1 MKKLLLFVIV
11 LSYSV
16 LAQITITT
24 SDRANMF
31 TVGNTT
37 TIYSDTAQS
46 NVDIGSTGGGNNW
59 DFTGL
64 TNNISGT
71 FESVDPSTSS
81 YISDFSGADA
91 CTHSLISSSGSQTDI
106 WSYFKLNGTYDLMGT
121 ATTNSSQSGIINE
134 IKNNPFRQQYVS
146 PMTYNSNWNQT
157 FTQAQF
163 INGTQAG
170 SSSVTVSALVDA
182 YGTMTLP
189 GGMSYDALRI
199 KETTTVGGFSSVSFA
214 FVAKNGAQVEVSAT
228 DSNPSD
234 NGVISAD
241 NTSYNGALITTGIEQ
256 TSNLPE
262 NFNLK
267 QNYPNPF
274 NPSTK
279 IVYTISKESK
289 VSLKIYDILGNEV
302 EALVDKEQPAG
313 VYRVNFIANN
323 LASGLYI
330 AQLKTGSFIKTIKMT
345 LLK

>member
-24 SDRANMF
+24 SDRANIF
-31 TVGNTT
+31 TVGNTV
-37 TIYSDTAQS
+37 TIYSDTSQS

-64 TNNISGT
+64 TYDFSGS
-71 FESVDPSTSS
+71 FESVDPSTTS
-81 YISDFSGADA
+81 YNSDFLGADA
-91 CTHSLISSSGSQTDI
+91 CAHSVSSSSGSQTDI

-121 ATTNSSQSGIINE
+121 ATTISSQSGIISE
-134 IKNNPFRQQYVS
+134 TKNSPFRQQYVN
-146 PMTYNSNWNQT
+146 PMTYNSNWMQT
-157 FTQAQF
+157 FTQSQF
-163 INGTQAG
+163 LNGSQIS
-170 SSSVTVSALVDA
+170 SSSVSTSAVVDA

-199 KETTTVGGFSSVSFA
+199 KETTTVGSFSSVSFT

-228 DSNPSD
+228 NSNPSD

-241 NTSYNGALITTGIEQ
+241 NTSYNGALVATGVEQ
-256 TSNLPE
+256 TSNLPK

-279 IVYTISKESK
+279 IVYTLSKESK
-289 VSLKIYDILGNEV
+289 VKLIIYDILGNEV
-302 EALVDKEQPAG
+302 ANLVDKEQPAG
-313 VYRVNFIANN
+313 VYRVNFNASN
-323 LASGLYI
+323 LASGFYI
-330 AQLKTGSFIKTIKMT
+330 AQLRTNNFIKTIKMT